1 MRTVAASLTLI
12 ASYLCGVVSAIPKVP
27 VPPPLS
33 AQAQLLSGN
42 ATFEQYIDHNNP
54 GLGTF
59 AQRFWYSSEHW
70 AGPGSPVVL
79 FTPGE
84 ADASLYTGYLTNQT
98 LVGRYAEEIK
108 GAMILLEHRYWGA
121 SSPYTNL
128 TTETLQYLTLE
139 QSIADLVHFA
149 KTVNLP
155 FDTDR
160 SSNADNAPWVL
171 TGGSYSGALTA
182 WTESIAPG
190 TFWAYHASS
199 APVEAVYDF
208 WQYFVPVIEGMPKNC
223 SKDLSRVAKHIDH
236 VYQSGDTKRQQE
248 LKEMFGLGGLKH
260 FDDFAAAI
268 ENGPWLWQSNTF
280 YTGYSEFFKFCDAV
294 ENVGPG
300 AKSVPGPSGVG
311 LDKAL
316 KGYASWF
323 NSTFLPGYCAKTYG
337 YWTDEYAID
346 CFDTYTPSN
355 PLFTDL
361 SPSNTINRQWVWF
374 TCNEPFFYWQD
385 GAPEDEFTIVPRL
398 VSAEYWQRQCSL
410 YFPELNGYT
419 YGSAKGKTAEDVN
432 DWTKGWDLT
441 DTTRLIWT
449 NGQFDPWRDS
459 GVSSKFRPGGPLQST
474 EEAPVQVIPGGF
486 HCSDLRLRNGAVNA
500 GVQKVIDNEVAQIKA
515 WVAEYPGYQKP

>member
-1 MRTVAASLTLI
+1 MRTVAASLTLV
-12 ASYLCGVVSAIPKVP
+12 ASYLCGMVSAIPKVP

-59 AQRFWYSSEHW
+59 PQRFWYNSEHW
-70 AGPGSPVVL
+70 AGPGSP
-79 FTPGE
+79 TI
-84 ADASLYTGYLTNQT
+84 
-98 LVGRYAEEIK
+98 VGRYAKEIK

-121 SSPYTNL
+121 SSPYANL
-128 TTETLQYLTLE
+128 TTETLQYLNLE

-171 TGGSYSGALTA
+171 TGGSYSGALAA

-199 APVEAVYDF
+199 APVEAIYDF

-223 SKDLSRVAKHIDH
+223 SKDLSRVVKHIDH
-236 VYQSGDTKRQQE
+236 VYKSGDIERQQE

-280 YTGYSEFFKFCDAV
+280 YTGYSGFFKFCDAV
-294 ENVGPG
+294 ENVTPG
-300 AKSVPGPSGVG
+300 AKRVPGPSGVG
-311 LDKAL
+311 LEKAL

-337 YWTDEYAID
+337 YWTDDYAID

-385 GAPEDEFTIVPRL
+385 GAPKDEFTIVSRL

-419 YGSAKGKTAEDVN
+419 YGSAKGKTAGDVN
-432 DWTKGWDLT
+432 KWTKGWDLT
-441 DTTRLIWT
+441 NTTRLIWT

-474 EEAPVQVIPGGF
+474 EKAPVQVIPGGF

-515 WVAEYPGYQKP
+515 WVAEYPKHQKP